1 MQKTYLL
8 LFFLLPVAAHTQT
21 FYYNLNSLQI
31 VGDVV
36 LVDSTNQSTDP
47 ANGPVATTLDWSG
60 SNGAFS
66 HLQTYCAP
74 DASSGIEV
82 RTHGTNAK
90 VNAGTGNR
98 FNNDSTYFEG
108 TNGQSIPVHLYL
120 SLDGN
125 LHFQTLSSGA
135 NYCGHAADGSICQ
148 FVSIDNVERFSTC
161 ARTELHNNRLTC
173 LNCIFHEPEYTV
185 NLLPKLLLSDNTAV
199 SLSAEAVDS
208 LLVLYNSLSPAQIT
222 DNNLG
227 MSVNF
232 VNFINTSAAPKSVFF
247 TQPWI
252 TFSSINTASYE
263 SFERLV
269 LYSGYYAD
277 WGLTQPQ
284 ASSAKL
290 AIDYHLQY
298 DIQDSIDLT
307 ATAAP
312 FKFSYLFYSDLTSD
326 GPCETDL
333 TSNFLNTFKI
343 DSVRVADGFFSL
355 EVNFDS
361 LFLVIAPG
369 TRIPVK
375 SAFQNTSATA
385 SPGAVTSVQV
395 SPNPATDVAYVQ
407 TRGAAIERLTL
418 LDQWGRVQYTAAGQA
433 AGQYQIDLRG
443 LPAGVYFLAL
453 ENGGQREVKKLVKR

>member
-1 MQKTYLL
+1 MHKTYLL
-8 LFFLLPVAAHTQT
+8 LFFLLPVSAHTQT
-21 FYYNLNSLQI
+21 FYYNLHSLQI
-31 VGDVV
+31 IGDVI
-36 LVDSTNQSTDP
+36 LVDSTNQSIDP
-47 ANGPVATTLDWSG
+47 ANGPVVTALDWSG
-60 SNGAFS
+60 SGGDFS
-66 HLQTYCAP
+66 HIQTYCAP

-82 RTHGTNAK
+82 RTHGKNTK

-108 TNGQSIPVHLYL
+108 TNGQNIPVNLYL
-120 SLDGN
+120 SLDGD
-125 LHFQTLSSGA
+125 LHFRTLSSA
-135 NYCGHAADGSICQ
+135 PNYCEKAADGSICQ
-148 FVSIDNVERFSTC
+148 FVSIDGVERFSTC
-161 ARTELHNNRLTC
+161 ARTELRNNRLTC
-173 LNCIFHEPEYTV
+173 LNCLFYEPEYTV

-199 SLSAEAVDS
+199 PLSAEAVDS
-208 LLVLYNSLSPAQIT
+208 LLVLYNSLSPAQLT
-222 DNNLG
+222 DNNLA
-227 MSVNF
+227 MSTNF
-232 VNFINTSAAPKSVFF
+232 VNFLNASAAPKSVFF
-247 TQPWI
+247 TQPWV
-252 TFSSINTASYE
+252 TLPNINTASYE

-269 LYSGYYAD
+269 VYSGYYTD

-290 AIDYHLQY
+290 AIDYHLRY
-298 DIQDSIDLT
+298 DMHDSIDLT

-343 DSVRVADGFFSL
+343 DSVRVADGFFSP

-369 TRIPVK
+369 IRIPVK
-375 SAFQNTSATA
+375 SAFQNTSAA
-385 SPGAVTSVQV
+385 ESPGAVSGVQV
-395 SPNPATDVAYVQ
+395 SPNPATDVVHVQ

-418 LDQWGRVQYTAAGQA
+418 LDQWGRVQYTAAGQS

-443 LPAGVYFLAL
+443 LPAGLYFLAL
-453 ENGGQREVKKLVKR
+453 ENAGHREVKKLVKR

>member
-1 MQKTYLL
+1 MHKTYLL
-8 LFFLLPVAAHTQT
+8 LFFLLPVTAYTQT
-21 FYYNLNSLQI
+21 FYYNLHSLQI
-31 VGDVV
+31 IGGVT
-36 LVDSTNQSTDP
+36 LVDSINQSTDP
-47 ANGPVATTLDWSG
+47 ANGPVVTSLDWSG
-60 SNGAFS
+60 SGGAFS
-66 HLQTYCAP
+66 YIQTYCAP

-82 RTHGTNAK
+82 RTHGTNTK

-120 SLDGN
+120 SLDGD
-125 LHFQTLSSGA
+125 LQFKTLSSA
-135 NYCGHAADGSICQ
+135 PNYCGNAADGSICQ
-148 FVSIDNVERFSTC
+148 FVSIGGVDRFTTC
-161 ARTELHNNRLTC
+161 ARTALRNNRLTC
-173 LNCIFHEPEYTV
+173 LNCLFYEPEYTV

-199 SLSAEAVDS
+199 SLSAGAIDS
-208 LLVLYNSLSPAQIT
+208 LLMLYNSLSPAQLT
-222 DNNLG
+222 DNNLA
-227 MSVNF
+227 MSANF
-232 VNFINTSAAPKSVFF
+232 VNFLNTSAAPKSAFF
-247 TQPWI
+247 TQPWV
-252 TFSSINTASYE
+252 TLPSINTASYG

-269 LYSGYYAD
+269 VFSGYYTD

-284 ASSAKL
+284 ASGAKL

-298 DIQDSIDLT
+298 DMHDSIDLT

-312 FKFSYLFYSDLTSD
+312 FKFNYLFYSDLTSE

-333 TSNFLNTFKI
+333 ISNFLNTFKI
-343 DSVRVADGFFSL
+343 DSVRVADGFFSP

-369 TRIPVK
+369 VRIPVK
-375 SAFQNTSATA
+375 SAFQTTSAA
-385 SPGAVTSVQV
+385 ESPSEFSSVQV